1 MKQKLFSIL
10 LLASLVVSVAC
21 SDDEGS
27 PKSSFTVG
35 DTKYTL
41 TDGEYYTQSDGDYTG
56 YYITLYA
63 LTSKQ
68 QRYVDFSIWIPNGS
82 GIPVGTFSIEDEIS
96 FSRIQVVDVVNEEYI
111 ENITDF
117 DSGEVIISKSGDTY
131 TITFDVVVDGEHIT
145 GKYKGKIELS
155 NNDN

>member
-1 MKQKLFSIL
+1 MKQKLFSLL

-41 TDGEYYTQSDGDYTG
+41 TDGEYYTESAGDLTIYNVN
-56 YYITLYA
+56 LYA

-68 QRYVDFSIWIPNGS
+68 YRYVDFSISVPNED
-82 GIPVGTFSIEDEIS
+82 GIPVGTFNVDDEEIYIS
-96 FSRIQVVDVVNEEYI
+96 GIGVVDITTEDYI
-111 ENITDF
+111 EELDGAE
-117 DSGEVIISKSGDTY
+117 SGEVIISKSGSTY
-131 TITFDVVVDGEHIT
+131 TITFDVVIDGEHVT

-155 NNDN
+155 NIQ